1 MCVGVASVTVMLLGL
16 LLVLM
21 LVLSLV
27 LVLVLMLMLVM
38 LLVLLPELLVTMLT
52 TRTTAMLAGR
62 RLGGARRGRAQRG
75 RRSRRRS
82 GGGDGRW
89 RLCMR
94 RRWGRRGGRCPLTPS
109 SACFGARRWSAQ
121 VSTARFWRLL
131 RALSLRR
138 CSVSIRR
145 RLRAMMCRGWLSCFE
160 RRQGPVLL
168 PSPSRSCAREL
179 RSSSTST
186 SFGAT

>member
-38 LLVLLPELLVTMLT
+38 LVVLLPELLVTMLT
-52 TRTTAMLAGR
+52 TRTTAAATTAMLAGR

-75 RRSRRRS
+75 RRSRLRS
-82 GGGDGRW
+82 GVGDGRW

-138 CSVSIRR
+138 CSVSIY
-145 RLRAMMCRGWLSCFE
+145 RLKGNGLGM
-160 RRQGPVLL
+160 
-168 PSPSRSCAREL
+168 
-179 RSSSTST
+179 TSEP
-186 SFGAT
+186 